1 MHSVS
6 LRRRRLAAIALVA
19 ASPLVLSACGTSF
32 SAQTNQQYQQSIGAN
47 LRDIDAPVQIY
58 NGLFVDNGDGTATFS
73 GALLARSEDRVIES
87 VEVTA
92 SGTDVNATPSG
103 TPTVVDLPNGL
114 ELTAE
119 MLAPLGEGGEIIV
132 DNEDVVEGRYA
143 LLTLN
148 LASGEQV
155 SLNLP
160 VVART
165 EQYSSVATE
174 SQTPSAEELEELD
187 AAGLEP
193 TQ

>member
-1 MHSVS
+1 MS
-6 LRRRRLAAIALVA
+6 LRRRRIAAIALVA

-73 GALLARSEDRVIES
+73 GALLARAEDQVVES

-103 TPTVVDLPNGL
+103 TPTLVDLPNGI
-114 ELTAE
+114 ELRAE
-119 MLAPLGEGGEIIV
+119 LLAPVGADGEIIV
-132 DNEDVVEGRYA
+132 EDDEIVEGRYA

-148 LASGEQV
+148 LASGGQV
-155 SLNLP
+155 SLNVP
-160 VVART
+160 VVARS
-165 EQYSSVATE
+165 EMYSSVATE
-174 SQTPSAEELEELD
+174 SRTPSTEQLEELD

-193 TQ
+193 AE

>member
-132 DNEDVVEGRYA
+132 DNEDVGEGRYA

>member
-6 LRRRRLAAIALVA
+6 LRRRRIAAIALVA

-47 LRDIDAPVQIY
+47 LRDTDAPVQIY

-73 GALLARSEDRVIES
+73 GALLARAEDQTVES
-87 VEVTA
+87 VEVTS
-92 SGTDVNATPSG
+92 SGTDVTASPSG
-103 TPTVVDLPNGL
+103 TPTLVDLPNGL

-119 MLAPLGEGGEIIV
+119 VLAPVGTDGEIIV
-132 DNEDVVEGRYA
+132 EDDEIVEGRYA

-148 LASGEQV
+148 LSSGQQV
-155 SLNLP
+155 SLNVP
-160 VVART
+160 VVARS
-165 EQYSSVATE
+165 EMYPSGATE
-174 SQTPSAEELEELD
+174 SRTPSPEQLAELD

-193 TQ
+193 TE

>member
-1 MHSVS
+1 MQTVS
-6 LRRRRLAAIALVA
+6 LRRRRIAAIALVA

-73 GALLARSEDRVIES
+73 GALLARAEDQVVES

-103 TPTVVDLPNGL
+103 TPTLVDLPNGI
-114 ELTAE
+114 ELRAE
-119 MLAPLGEGGEIIV
+119 LLAPVGADGEIIV
-132 DNEDVVEGRYA
+132 EDDEIVEGRYA

-148 LASGEQV
+148 LASGGQV
-155 SLNLP
+155 SLNVP
-160 VVART
+160 VVARS
-165 EQYSSVATE
+165 EMYSSVATE
-174 SQTPSAEELEELD
+174 SRTPSTEQLEELD

-193 TQ
+193 AE